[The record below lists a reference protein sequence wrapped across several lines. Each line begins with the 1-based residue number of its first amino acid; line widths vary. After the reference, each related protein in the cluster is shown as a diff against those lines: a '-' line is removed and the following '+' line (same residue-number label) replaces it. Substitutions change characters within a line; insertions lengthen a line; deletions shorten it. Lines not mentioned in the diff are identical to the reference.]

1 MVYLLQGD
9 FPAAGRAKKAC
20 GTDSTR
26 VVGAL
31 KVYKGGGH
39 RGMIVRYTDRGH
51 EVCSNRNTAIMFYHE
66 TMDLPSKLQDQGEIV
81 VDMAAKEV
89 FMKRLLTGIGL
100 TILLFV
106 PAVAV
111 GQILVAGEGPVVY
124 GHHHLNTTNM
134 DAQKKFFTDT
144 LGGVVAKIG
153 SGDRQQE
160 IIKFPNVL
168 IFFRPMQAPTGG
180 SIGTTVNHIGFSVPD
195 LRPLVAKIKANG
207 FQMITADSV
216 APNVKV
222 TDDIAAASPTTNL
235 AFALGPEDVKVEFVE
250 VKSQKA
256 PIQLHHIHFFGQ
268 MNTEMQAWY
277 AKTFGATRLPPN
289 PGSAFVQDQL
299 PGVFL
304 NFTPSPT
311 PTVGTTG
318 RSIDHIGFEI
328 NNLEAFTKKLEAQ
341 GIKLDRPYTK
351 VPQLGIAIAFIKDP
365 WGTNIEMTEGLA
377 GVK

>member
-1 MVYLLQGD
+1 MTRRLLV
-9 FPAAGRAKKAC
+9 FALLVLSLIAVARPAPAQLL
-20 GTDSTR
+20 
-26 VVGAL
+26 V
-31 KVYKGGGH
+31 
-39 RGMIVRYTDRGH
+39 
-51 EVCSNRNTAIMFYHE
+51 
-66 TMDLPSKLQDQGEIV
+66 
-81 VDMAAKEV
+81 AKE
-89 FMKRLLTGIGL
+89 
-100 TILLFV
+100 
-106 PAVAV
+106 
-111 GQILVAGEGPVVY
+111 GPIVY

-134 DAQKKFFTDT
+134 DAQKKFFVDS
-144 LGGVVAKIG
+144 LGGTVVKIG
-153 SGDRQQE
+153 ANQQE
-160 IIKFPNVL
+160 IVKFPNVL

-207 FQMITADSV
+207 FKMITADSV
-216 APNVKV
+216 AANVKV

-250 VKSQKA
+250 VKSQQA

-277 AKTFGATRLPPN
+277 AKTFGAKMLPPN
-289 PGSAFVQDQL
+289 PASAFVQDQL

-304 NFTPSPT
+304 TFTPSLT

-328 NNLEAFTKKLEAQ
+328 KNLEAFTKKLEAQ

-365 WGTNIEMTEGLA
+365 WGTNIEMTEGL
-377 GVK
+377 VDIK